1 MVAGAVKPE
10 LELPATVKLW
20 NRKETL
26 SAYWRVRDHELLP
39 SLRDTDL
46 VFFYSD
52 YLELEPRGKTALTLV
67 PTSMTNPMEKVGS
80 DMADTAKPGLHVADY
95 GSGRL
100 AYIPWDLGD
109 LYYRSSAVHHAA
121 MVSDL
126 VDHLLPK
133 GRQLRTNA
141 HPAVQMTLQRQK
153 QAGRTL
159 VHFVNL
165 SGCFQTAYHPAIPMN
180 GIQVEVAGDF
190 RSARMASQ
198 GRDLPLRKAGG
209 SVSFTLP
216 TLDTYDVV
224 VLT

>member
-1 MVAGAVKPE
+1 
-10 LELPATVKLW
+10 
-20 NRKETL
+20 
-26 SAYWRVRDHELLP
+26 
-39 SLRDTDL
+39 
-46 VFFYSD
+46 
-52 YLELEPRGKTALTLV
+52 
-67 PTSMTNPMEKVGS
+67 
-80 DMADTAKPGLHVADY
+80 
-95 GSGRL
+95 
-100 AYIPWDLGD
+100 
-109 LYYRSSAVHHAA
+109 
-121 MVSDL
+121 
-126 VDHLLPK
+126 
-133 GRQLRTNA
+133 
-141 HPAVQMTLQRQK
+141 MTLQRQK

-209 SVSFTLP
+209 AVSFTLP